1 MGANSDLVSIHNR
14 NEQAFL
20 TSVMAMHD
28 SPDIVYEFWI
38 GFHDFVH
45 WDYDIEVGTFV
56 WSDQSVVD
64 YSNWAANEPNGNMQ
78 YDGICAEMWAHDD
91 YDIGKS
97 NFSS

>member
-78 YDGICAEMWAHDD
+78 YDGICVEMWAHDD

-97 NFSS
+97 NFSL